1 MGKNKKDKRR
11 GSGVP
16 VGVPVQPATADQ
28 IAELEQLYAQIP
40 DVNCRGVCQAACG
53 PIGMGDAE
61 HARLSRPGLPVIPRS
76 DRTPAEH
83 IPASCPAL
91 TALGRCGV
99 YQIRPMVCRIWGAVR
114 SMRCPF
120 GCVPAGGWL
129 AEVDGQI
136 LLMRSLMVGASVT
149 EQAAYRRIIERLETN
164 EEAARAMSAWTLSQ
178 GNSGISPQ
186 VQAEIAREL
195 GRIVGGGPAGLATN
209 ELAVLAA
216 EVLAETA
223 GHRRR

>member
-1 MGKNKKDKRR
+1 MGRNKKDKRG
-11 GSGVP
+11 GSGVLVSP
-16 VGVPVQPATADQ
+16 PTADQ

-40 DVNCRGVCQAACG
+40 EVNCRGVCQDACG

-76 DRTPAEH
+76 DRTPADL

-129 AEVDGQI
+129 PEVQGQI
-136 LLMRSLMVGASVT
+136 LLIRSLMVGANPT
-149 EQAAYRRIIERLETN
+149 DQASYQRIIDRLETH

-178 GNSGISPQ
+178 GNSGISPKA
-186 VQAEIAREL
+186 QAEIAREL
-195 GRIVGGGPAGLATN
+195 GRIVGGGPTALPTN
-209 ELAVLAA
+209 ELAALAA
-216 EVLAETA
+216 EVLAEIA